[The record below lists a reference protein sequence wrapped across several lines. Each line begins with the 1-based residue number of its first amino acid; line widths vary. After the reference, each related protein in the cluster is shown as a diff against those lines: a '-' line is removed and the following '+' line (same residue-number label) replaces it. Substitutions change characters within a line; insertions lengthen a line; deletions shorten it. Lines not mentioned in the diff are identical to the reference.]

1 MIKQFMRLVIVPIIL
16 VTAPLASQAAAEH
29 FTIDDK
35 HSYVQWHINHLGFSN
50 QSGKW
55 FVTGSV
61 VLDKEKPELSKVDI
75 SIDMAS
81 IITGIPELDT
91 HLKAPQFFDVAKFPK
106 ATFVSNKVDVLT
118 SNTAKVQGLLTL
130 RGVSKPVTLMVTLN
144 KEGKNPISDKYSVGF
159 NATTK
164 LKRSDFGMNA
174 LLPSLGDEVDIQI
187 SAEAYQPKAAQ

>member
-1 MIKQFMRLVIVPIIL
+1 MIRQLMRLVMIPMIL
-16 VTAPLASQAAAEH
+16 STASLASYAAAEK

-61 VLDKEKPELSKVDI
+61 ILDKEKPELSKVDI

-81 IITGIPELDT
+81 IITGLPALDN
-91 HLKAPQFFDVAKFPK
+91 HLKEPLFFDVAKYPK
-106 ATFVSNKVDVLT
+106 ATFVSDKVDVLT
-118 SNTAKVQGLLTL
+118 KNSAKVHGTLTL

-144 KEGKNPISDKYSVGF
+144 KEGKNPISDKFSVGF
-159 NATTK
+159 NATTQ
-164 LKRSDFGMNA
+164 LKRSDFGMTA
-174 LLPSLGDEVDIQI
+174 LLPNLGDTVDIQI
-187 SAEAYQPKAAQ
+187 GAEAYQEKS